1 MKKIR
6 IIASA
11 ALLSVT
17 ALGAVTLTSCT
28 KEDCAIGY
36 EGSDCTT
43 EIREQM
49 IGTYGAVD
57 VRSDGNTKTYT
68 PIVTKNSGNVTVI
81 NIQEFGDFY
90 TGSSEIVTSNVTKTG
105 NTINFTIPTQKP
117 DNVYTV
123 SGSGAYDVNTKK
135 VTITYTLSDGLGGT
149 SNYSGTWT
157 KN

>member
-17 ALGAVTLTSCT
+17 ALGAVTLSSCT

-49 IGTYGAVD
+49 IGTFNATDVD
-57 VRSDGNTKTYT
+57 NSTGTPYTYT
-68 PIVTKNSGNVTVI
+68 PVVSKNNSVTVV
-81 NIQEFGDFY
+81 NIANFGDYF
-90 TGSSEIVTSNVTKTG
+90 TNTELVTSNVTKSG
-105 NTINFTIPTQKP
+105 NTISFSIPAQKP
-117 DNVYTV
+117 DNIYTV
-123 SGSGAYDVNTKK
+123 TGSGQYDVSTKK
-135 VTITYTLSDGLGGT
+135 VTITYSLDNGVSIK
-149 SNYSGTWT
+149 NYTGTWT
-157 KN
+157 KQ

>member
-17 ALGAVTLTSCT
+17 ALGAVTLSSCT

-49 IGTYGAVD
+49 IGTFNATDVD
-57 VRSDGNTKTYT
+57 NSTGTPYTYT
-68 PIVTKNSGNVTVI
+68 PVVSKNNSVTVV
-81 NIQEFGDFY
+81 NIANFGDFF
-90 TGSSEIVTSNVTKTG
+90 TNTELVTSNVTKSG
-105 NTINFTIPTQKP
+105 NTISFSIPAQKP
-117 DNVYTV
+117 DNIYTV
-123 SGSGAYDVNTKK
+123 TGSGQYDVSTKK
-135 VTITYTLSDGLGGT
+135 VTITYSLDNGVSIK
-149 SNYSGTWT
+149 NYTGTWT
-157 KN
+157 KQ

>member
-17 ALGAVTLTSCT
+17 ALGAVNLSSCT

-49 IGTYGAVD
+49 IGTFNATDVD
-57 VRSDGNTKTYT
+57 NSTGTPYTYT
-68 PIVTKNSGNVTVI
+68 PVVSKNNSVTVV
-81 NIQEFGDFY
+81 NIANFGDFF
-90 TGSSEIVTSNVTKTG
+90 TNTELVTSNVTKSG
-105 NTINFTIPTQKP
+105 NTISFSIPAQKP
-117 DNVYTV
+117 DNIYTV
-123 SGSGAYDVNTKK
+123 TGSGQYDVSTKK
-135 VTITYTLSDGLGGT
+135 VTITYSLDNGVSIK
-149 SNYSGTWT
+149 NYTGTWT
-157 KN
+157 KQ